1 MKLKDKTIIVTAAGR
16 GIGKGCAVEL
26 ARAGATLIINDRPG
40 SQDLMP
46 TVQELRDQ
54 GANVKGVEADVFT
67 RSGCEGLLR
76 EAVEQSGPVHGLVS
90 CPAYQK
96 VSPFLDLC
104 PDDFERVIQ
113 GTLFSGFHMSQLV
126 ARQMVD
132 EGIAGKLV
140 FISSV
145 LAQRPM
151 AQKSAY
157 CAAKA
162 GLNQLAKTIA
172 VELASRHINVNVIE
186 PGWIDTPG
194 EREAFTPK
202 FFEEEAPKLP
212 WGRLGSAQDI
222 GRAAAFLISPDAD
235 YITGSVLPVDGAFRY
250 RDGRMLD

>member
-26 ARAGATLIINDRPG
+26 ANQGASLIVNDRPG
-40 SQDLMP
+40 SQDLQA
-46 TVQELRDQ
+46 TVEELRDQ
-54 GANVKGVEADVFT
+54 GANVHGVEADVFT

-76 EAVEQSGPVHGLVS
+76 EAEEQSGPVYGLVS
-90 CPAYQK
+90 CPAFQK
-96 VSPFLDLC
+96 VSPFLDLQ
-104 PDDFERVIQ
+104 PEDFENVVQ
-113 GTLFSGFHMSQLV
+113 GTLFSSFHMSQLV

-132 EGIAGKLV
+132 EGIAGKIV

-162 GLNQLAKTIA
+162 GLNQLAMTIA
-172 VELASRHINVNVIE
+172 VELACHRINVNVIE

-202 FFEEEAPKLP
+202 FFEREATKLP
-212 WGRLGSAQDI
+212 WGKLGTARDI
-222 GRAAAFLISPDAD
+222 GRAATFLMSPDAD
-235 YITGSVLPVDGAFRY
+235 YITGAILPVDGAFRY